1 MTGVAKNM
9 RMTVA
14 APAKINLFLEI
25 TGKRNDGYHLINTV
39 MQTVS
44 LYDDVTVALDDEEN
58 SITLSCTDAEI
69 PCDSSNTAYKAA
81 EEFFSHTGIKR
92 TGVNIRI
99 KKRIPSGA
107 GMAGGSTDAAAVI
120 YALNELTDAGLDT
133 DEMAEIGEKIGADV
147 PFCIYGGTMTATGI
161 GTIFTPLPDMPD
173 CFIVAV
179 KPDFKVSTR
188 EAYEKSDALGY
199 ERLKSPSRLG
209 DAVCSANVG
218 EIGEEL
224 YNKFEEVIN
233 EPEIDA
239 IKQEMKK
246 NGASGA
252 IMTGSGS
259 VVFGIFDDED
269 KAKDCCNE
277 LSDKYENIYTVHP
290 VAHGQRQINTGF
302 FGSILP

>member
-1 MTGVAKNM
+1 M

-44 LYDDVTVALDDEEN
+44 LYDDVTVALDDDEN
-58 SITLSCTDAEI
+58 DIVLSCTDPEI
-69 PCDSSNTAYKAA
+69 PCDSSNTAYRAA
-81 EEFFSHTGIKR
+81 EEFFKAAGISRTGI
-92 TGVNIRI
+92 NIRI

-120 YALNELTDAGLDT
+120 FALNELTGAGLDT

-147 PFCIYGGTMTATGI
+147 PFCIIGGTMTAAGI

-173 CFIVAV
+173 CHIVAV
-179 KPDFKVSTR
+179 KPGFKVSTR
-188 EAYEKSDALGY
+188 EAYEKSDSLGY
-199 ERLKSPSRLG
+199 ERLKSSSHLV
-209 DAVCSANVG
+209 DAICSGNVAD
-218 EIGEEL
+218 IGEAL
-224 YNKFEEVIN
+224 YNRFEDVID
-233 EPEIDA
+233 EPEIDL
-239 IKQEMKK
+239 IKMEMKK
-246 NGASGA
+246 CSDLGS

-269 KAKDCCNE
+269 KAGDCCDE
-277 LSDKYENIYTVHP
+277 LRDKYDSIYRIRP
-290 VAHGQRQINTGF
+290 VSHGQKQMNTGF